1 MHNFEKINN
10 NQKKFIINK
19 PVDTKIDIVK
29 GKKNSGKTTAL
40 SYRIL
45 FLKNNYLMNSSEEIL
60 VILYDEYDKKDFG
73 KIYKSI
79 LAKNDKLF
87 ESLLTNINGE
97 SEKIKLKNFADI
109 LDHYYLKYKNITE
122 VEWVVMN
129 EKKEIKSI
137 VEDSLHKTQEKFPRI
152 RILKKENWEFFYD
165 EIKWIKSCKYN
176 DLNEYLDAPRLG
188 RRKQKKGPKTIKK
201 GSSARKAII
210 ELFQIYNENLKEHNF
225 IDYEDKLFY
234 ANEALEYLKK
244 ENLKREYLSPYIHII
259 IDNSEKFSKSEIDFI
274 KNLYNEKS
282 YSTFTFSAN
291 IDNSLNESKF
301 SNFVRNGRVYSKSI
315 GDDVK
320 KFSLNK
326 TYFIENNEIE
336 DCSTLERYK
345 YFDLKHVREYNILR
359 DSSGFGELIL
369 EDTEEIEYKPEEL
382 IDIPIFSNIAAGEPI
397 MISPEQEDNFNLP
410 KYWLKGMRDCFIL
423 KVKGDS
429 MINANINDG
438 DFVVIQKHN
447 AASHNEIVAVNIEG
461 SATLKRLY
469 LKNNKA
475 MLMPENEKY
484 EPIKITEEEGV
495 YILGKAV
502 GIIRP
507 KQ

>member
-1 MHNFEKINN
+1 MHNYDKINN

-19 PVDTKIDIVK
+19 PLDNKIDIIK

-45 FLKNNYLMNSSEEIL
+45 FLKNNYLMSSNEEIL
-60 VILYDEYDKKDFG
+60 VILYDGYDEKNFG
-73 KIYKSI
+73 QIYKSI
-79 LAKNDKLF
+79 LAQNNKLF
-87 ESLLTNINGE
+87 NSLLSNLSGD
-97 SEKIKLKNFADI
+97 SEKIKLKKFGDI
-109 LDHYYLKYKNITE
+109 VDHFYLKYKNMTE
-122 VEWVVMN
+122 INWEVLKD
-129 EKKEIKSI
+129 KKEIQTIVVDSI
-137 VEDSLHKTQEKFPRI
+137 LKTREEYPRN
-152 RILKKENWEFFYD
+152 RILKKENWEFFHD
-165 EIKWIKSCKYN
+165 EIRWIKSCNYN
-176 DLNEYLDAPRLG
+176 DLNDYLESPRLG
-188 RRKQKKGPKTIKK
+188 RRKQMKGPKTIKK
-201 GSSARKAII
+201 GSSARRAII
-210 ELFQIYNENLKEHNF
+210 DLFQIYNENLKKHNY

-234 ANEALEYLKK
+234 ANKALEYLKR
-244 ENLKREYLSPYIHII
+244 ENINREYFSPYIHII
-259 IDNSEKFSKSEIDFI
+259 VDNSEKFSNSEIDFI

-301 SNFVRNGRVYSKSI
+301 SNFVRNGRIYSKSI
-315 GDDVK
+315 GEEVK
-320 KFSLNK
+320 KYSLNK
-326 TYFIENNEIE
+326 TFLIENNEKE
-336 DCSTLERYK
+336 DSSTLERFK
-345 YFDLKHVREYNILR
+345 YFDLKHIREYNILR

-382 IDIPIFSNIAAGEPI
+382 LDIPIFNNIAAGEPI
-397 MISPEQEDNFNLP
+397 MISPEQQDNFNLP
-410 KYWLKGMRDCFIL
+410 KYWLKGMKDCFIL

-447 AASHNEIVAVNIEG
+447 AANHNEIVAVNIEG

-469 LKNNKA
+469 LKDNKA

-484 EPIKITEEEGV
+484 EPIIITEEEGV
-495 YILGKAV
+495 YLIGKAV
-502 GIIRP
+502 GVIRP